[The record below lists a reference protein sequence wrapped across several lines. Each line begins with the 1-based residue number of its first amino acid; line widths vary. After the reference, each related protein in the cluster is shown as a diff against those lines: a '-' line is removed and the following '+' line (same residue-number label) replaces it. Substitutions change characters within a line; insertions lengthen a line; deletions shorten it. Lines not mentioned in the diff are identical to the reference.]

1 MRRGGLYIV
10 MEKNIVW
17 HSALASQA
25 DRQAALGQRGAVLW
39 FTGLSGSGKSTIATR
54 VEKALVD
61 QGRAAYLLDGDN
73 VRHGLNADLSFSP
86 ADREENIRRIA
97 ETAALFADA
106 GMIVLV
112 SAISPLRALRE
123 RARACV
129 EKRAPFCEIYV
140 KASVEACAA
149 RDPKGLYAKAL
160 RGEIAEF
167 TGVSAPY
174 EPPERPDL
182 LLDTETMAV
191 DACVRA
197 ALSEAERLS
206 IPYDAMLRTAVNASL
221 EAGRAIMAV
230 YARDFSVTY
239 KADSSPLTEADTA
252 ADGIIAAALAR
263 DFPRCALLSEERAD
277 DRARLGNPLCF
288 IVDPLDG
295 TKEFVKKNGEF
306 TVNIA
311 LAYRGRSVMGVVY
324 APALDELYFAAD
336 GLGAFYCPEASTRE
350 DPIAAAARIHVSD
363 RRDNL
368 VMMLSRSHMDDETRA
383 LIAANQDK
391 IADTRPAGSSLK
403 GCLIA
408 RGIADLYYRSG
419 PTMEWDT
426 AAVQC
431 VAEQAGAVFR
441 QGDGAAMTYNRED
454 SLNSKGFYI
463 INAARNQLRR
473 P

>member
-1 MRRGGLYIV
+1 

-17 HSALASQA
+17 HSALVSGA
-25 DRQAALGQRGAVLW
+25 DRQAALKQRGAVLW
-39 FTGLSGSGKSTIATR
+39 FTGLSGSGKSTVATR
-54 VEKALVD
+54 VEKALIR
-61 QGRAAYLLDGDN
+61 QGRPAYLLDGDN
-73 VRHGLNADLSFSP
+73 VRHGLNGDLGFSP
-86 ADREENIRRIA
+86 EDREENIRRIA
-97 ETAALFADA
+97 EVAALFADA

-112 SAISPLRALRE
+112 SAISPLRSLRR

-149 RDPKGLYAKAL
+149 RDPKGLYARAM
-160 RGEIAEF
+160 RGEIADF

-174 EPPERPDL
+174 EPPEAPDL
-182 LLDTETMAV
+182 TLDTEAMTA
-191 DACVRA
+191 DECAEA
-197 ALSEAERLS
+197 ALREAERLS
-206 IPYDAMLRTAVNASL
+206 IPYDALLRAAVGASL

-239 KADSSPLTEADTA
+239 KADASPLTEADTA
-252 ADGIIAAALAR
+252 ADGIIAAALQR
-263 DFPRCALLSEERAD
+263 DFPEYALLSEERAD
-277 DRARLGNPLCF
+277 DPARLGNPFCF

-311 LAYRGRSVMGVVY
+311 LAHRGKSVMGVVY
-324 APALDELYFAAD
+324 APALDELYFAAQ
-336 GLGAFYCPEASTRE
+336 GMGAFYCPAASTRE
-350 DPIAAAARIHVSD
+350 DPIAGAAPVGVSD

-368 VMMLSRSHMDDETRA
+368 VMMLSRSHMDDDTRA
-383 LIAANQDK
+383 LIEANRDR

-408 RGIADLYYRSG
+408 RGEADLYYRNG

-431 VAEQAGAVFR
+431 VAEEAGAIFR
-441 QGDGAAMTYNRED
+441 QGDGTVMTYNRED
-454 SLNSKGFYI
+454 TLNRKGFYI
-463 INAARNQLRR
+463 INAAQNQLRR